1 MCVAKFSQKRK
12 FPQIVTNFFLFKK
25 KIYDITFPSI
35 LWDWNFVKFFHNF
48 FLYKNLFP
56 SPPLIPHYA
65 KSHLNHELIFS
76 WLMIIALASCSIE
89 GLFRLSGSGH
99 RFCHNSSF
107 PLHLFQIADCKHLQP
122 SHSSTSPTDSP
133 NVKDVWTMS
142 QPMNHHVGK
151 TLVILIC
158 GMIPSHKFLIT
169 HEMFPTLA
177 TLITF

>member
-1 MCVAKFSQKRK
+1 MLVKFSLKKENFLKLWQ
-12 FPQIVTNFFLFKK
+12 FFFFLNRK
-25 KIYDITFPSI
+25 
-35 LWDWNFVKFFHNF
+35 LWHNIPFYFMRLKFCEIFSQF
-48 FLYKNLFP
+48 FLYKKLVS

-99 RFCHNSSF
+99 RFYHNSSF
-107 PLHLFQIADCKHLQP
+107 PLHLFQIADCKHLQS

-158 GMIPSHKFLIT
+158 VRWYDPIISSQSFLL
-169 HEMFPTLA
+169 MKCSQRS
-177 TLITF
+177 